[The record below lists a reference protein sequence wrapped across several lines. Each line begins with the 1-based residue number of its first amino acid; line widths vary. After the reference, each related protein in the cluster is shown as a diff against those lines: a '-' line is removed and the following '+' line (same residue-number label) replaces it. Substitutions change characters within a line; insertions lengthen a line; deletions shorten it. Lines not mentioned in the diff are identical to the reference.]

1 MEFRHFVTKCTLIWS
16 SVWGF
21 LFVCFLFLTLL
32 RNVRFA
38 FARLDI
44 HFPNYA
50 AVLKKKKKEKR
61 KDTQSKMYL
70 DLLFFMQTWICVDV
84 LQIQSYPDKKNN
96 RKVIQLRYFLC
107 CCFYY
112 FYLFLTSLSFCCHL
126 VMKHSMALQIN
137 TNSRG
142 QSYQVF
148 KWPYITNCNIIHH
161 THISNILLPL

>member
-1 MEFRHFVTKCTLIWS
+1 MGFFVCLFSFSDSITKCE
-16 SVWGF
+16 
-21 LFVCFLFLTLL
+21 VCFCTIRYPLSKLCRCF
-32 RNVRFA
+32 
-38 FARLDI
+38 
-44 HFPNYA
+44 
-50 AVLKKKKKEKR
+50 KKKKKEKR

-126 VMKHSMALQIN
+126 VMKHSMELQIN